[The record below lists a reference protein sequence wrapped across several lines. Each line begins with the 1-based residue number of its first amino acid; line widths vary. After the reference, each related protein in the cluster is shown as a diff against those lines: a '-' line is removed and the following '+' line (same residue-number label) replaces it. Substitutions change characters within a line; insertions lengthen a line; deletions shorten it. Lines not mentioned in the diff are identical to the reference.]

1 MTIRSGT
8 SSEGNMYFSDGTSG
22 DAEYK
27 GIVKY
32 DHSSDAMSLWS
43 NSSRRMTIDSSG
55 NVGIGEESPNRALH
69 VKSTNATVMQVEST
83 HTSIAQMTFV
93 SDGAASNPAIG
104 AVDDTS
110 FNIQTG
116 NFERV
121 RVDSSGRFGVG
132 KVPDSNFNIGVEINP
147 SGYLIASNAN
157 DKVGYFN
164 RNTDGELLSIH
175 RSSAQVGSVSVTT
188 SGTTYNTTSDIRLKQ
203 DIEPLQAT
211 DKLMAMN
218 PVSYAWK
225 ADPDGQRS
233 MGFIAQEM
241 QEVMPE
247 AVSTGDDDDAMMSMD
262 YGRITPILV
271 SALQDAHKKIEQ
283 LEQRIAEMEAK

>member
-1 MTIRSGT
+1 MEFLTG
-8 SSEGNMYFSDGTSG
+8 G
-22 DAEYK
+22 
-27 GIVKY
+27 
-32 DHSSDAMSLWS
+32 
-43 NSSRRMTIDSSG
+43 
-55 NVGIGEESPNRALH
+55 GERARL
-69 VKSTNATVMQVEST
+69 
-83 HTSIAQMTFV
+83 
-93 SDGAASNPAIG
+93 
-104 AVDDTS
+104 
-110 FNIQTG
+110 
-116 NFERV
+116 
-121 RVDSSGRFGVG
+121 DSSGRFAVG

-203 DIEPLQAT
+203 DIEPLEAT
-211 DKLMAMN
+211 DKLMQMN
-218 PVSYAWK
+218 PVSYNWK
-225 ADPDGQRS
+225 ADPDGPRS

-241 QEVMPE
+241 EEVMPE
-247 AVSTGDDDDAMMSMD
+247 AVSTGDNEDAMMSMD

-271 SALQDAHKKIEQ
+271 SALQDAHRKIEQ